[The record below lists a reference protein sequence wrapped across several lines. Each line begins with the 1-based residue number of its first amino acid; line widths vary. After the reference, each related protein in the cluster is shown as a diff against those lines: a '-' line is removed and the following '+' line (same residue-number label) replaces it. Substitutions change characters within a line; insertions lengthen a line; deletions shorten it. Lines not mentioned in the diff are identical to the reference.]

1 MLKMN
6 IKRHALAAALLSA
19 AAGLSATPA
28 AACGSDP
35 FYGEICTFAG
45 PYCPQGFVPADG
57 RQLQISQNQPLYAVI
72 GATYGSSASG
82 YFNVPD
88 LRGRSV
94 VGVGAGN
101 GLTPLRLG
109 QARGQESVALTP
121 GNIPQQP
128 QPVGAQGGSPV
139 STPTGGAP
147 AQPVATLSPQL
158 ALTVCIANSGVY
170 PMRPD

>member
-35 FYGEICTFAG
+35 ISGEICTFAG
-45 PYCPQGFVPADG
+45 SYCPQGFLPADG
-57 RQLQISQNQPLYAVI
+57 RQLQISQFQVLFAVI
-72 GATYGSSASG
+72 GIAYGG
-82 YFNVPD
+82 DGRTYFNLPD

-94 VGVGAGN
+94 VGAGTGN
-101 GLTPLRLG
+101 GLTPLKLG
-109 QARGQESVALTP
+109 QARGRESVDLTL
-121 GNIPQQP
+121 GNIPQQ
-128 QPVGAQGGSPV
+128 QASVGAQGGSPV
-139 STPTGGAP
+139 PVLSSAPP
-147 AQPVATLSPQL
+147 AQSVATVPPEL
-158 ALTVCIANSGVY
+158 ALTVCIANTGVY